1 MKETFD
7 YKLINKLL
15 DKYENSSLFKNTNI
29 HQIFIKL
36 NMSDELFKDYYSN
49 KAYKYRDEIDSYIDN
64 LSSLNLIKIN
74 KDSHI
79 ISSIELNL
87 NNLDKAYNY
96 VNRISKLTV
105 YNEYLSLLNKFKS
118 EENSAV
124 LQGFIIK
131 IEDLLNKKESIKK
144 YFNSYDELLFLL
156 NGIKNIEENKEE
168 ILLRNFSNKVFKDSK
183 YLARHIQKFIS
194 IFNEFGNF
202 DFIDDNE
209 FLNYFNIYKNPT
221 FTYIKG
227 NIIFKINDQII
238 NLSKLKDSI
247 SLTEEEINNLTI
259 LEINSDKILT
269 IENLTTFYYFE
280 SDEFISIYLAGFN
293 NSIKAKLLKKIYDF
307 NTKISF
313 YHFGDID
320 CNGFTILI
328 HLMKETQI
336 DIKPYLMNKEILL
349 KYIKHSDP
357 LTNSDENKLNLFLT
371 KKEYEPFYE
380 VIKAML
386 LHRCKLEQEA
396 IEIY

>member
-29 HQIFIKL
+29 HQITIKL

-144 YFNSYDELLFLL
+144 YFNCYDELLFLL

-269 IENLTTFYYFE
+269 IENLTTFFYFE

-293 NSIKAKLLKKIYDF
+293 NSIKAKLLKKMYDF
-307 NTKISF
+307 NGKISF

-320 CNGFTILI
+320 CNGLTILI

-349 KYIKHSDP
+349 KYIKYSDP
-357 LTNSDENKLNLFLT
+357 LTNSNENKLNLFLT

>member
-29 HQIFIKL
+29 HQITIKL

>member
-7 YKLINKLL
+7 YKLLNKLL
-15 DKYENSSLFKNTNI
+15 DKYENSSLFKNTNV
-29 HQIFIKL
+29 HQITIKV

-49 KAYKYRDEIDSYIDN
+49 KAYKYRDEIDSN
-64 LSSLNLIKIN
+64 LNSLSSLNLIKIN
-74 KDSHI
+74 KDSQI
-79 ISSIELNL
+79 INSIELNL
-87 NNLDKAYNY
+87 NNLDNAYNY
-96 VNRISKLTV
+96 VNRTSKITT
-105 YNEYLSLLNKFKS
+105 YNEYLSLLNNMKNDQ
-118 EENSAV
+118 NSVV

-131 IEDLLNKKESIKK
+131 IEDLLNKKESIKR

-156 NGIKNIEENKEE
+156 NGIKNIEENNEE
-168 ILLRNFSNKVFKDSK
+168 VLLRNFSNKVFKDSK
-183 YLARHIQKFIS
+183 YLAKHIQKFIS
-194 IFNEFGNF
+194 IFNEIGNF

-221 FTYIKG
+221 FTYVKG

-238 NLSKLKDSI
+238 DLSKLKDSI

-259 LEINSDKILT
+259 LEINSHKILT
-269 IENLTTFYYFE
+269 IENLTTFYYFNNN
-280 SDEFISIYLAGFN
+280 EFISIYLAGFN

-307 NTKISF
+307 NKKNSF

-336 DIKPYLMNKEILL
+336 DIKPYLMNKEILE
-349 KYIKHSDP
+349 KYIKYSDP
-357 LTNSDENKLNLFLT
+357 LTNNDENKLNLFLT

-380 VIKAML
+380 VINTML
-386 LHRCKLEQEA
+386 LHKCKLEQEA

>member
-29 HQIFIKL
+29 HQITIKL

-293 NSIKAKLLKKIYDF
+293 NSIKAKLLKKMYDF
-307 NTKISF
+307 NGKISF

-320 CNGFTILI
+320 CNGLTILI

-349 KYIKHSDP
+349 KYIKYSDP

>member
-29 HQIFIKL
+29 HQITIKL

-209 FLNYFNIYKNPT
+209 FLNYFNIYKKPT

-357 LTNSDENKLNLFLT
+357 LTNGDENKLNLFLT

>member
-29 HQIFIKL
+29 HQITIKL

-259 LEINSDKILT
+259 FEINSDKILT

-357 LTNSDENKLNLFLT
+357 LTNNDENKLNLFLT

-386 LHRCKLEQEA
+386 LNRCKLEQEA

>member
-29 HQIFIKL
+29 HQITIKL

-144 YFNSYDELLFLL
+144 YFNSYDEW
-156 NGIKNIEENKEE
+156 N
-168 ILLRNFSNKVFKDSK
+168 
-183 YLARHIQKFIS
+183 
-194 IFNEFGNF
+194 
-202 DFIDDNE
+202 
-209 FLNYFNIYKNPT
+209 
-221 FTYIKG
+221 
-227 NIIFKINDQII
+227 
-238 NLSKLKDSI
+238 
-247 SLTEEEINNLTI
+247 
-259 LEINSDKILT
+259 
-269 IENLTTFYYFE
+269 
-280 SDEFISIYLAGFN
+280 
-293 NSIKAKLLKKIYDF
+293 
-307 NTKISF
+307 
-313 YHFGDID
+313 
-320 CNGFTILI
+320 
-328 HLMKETQI
+328 
-336 DIKPYLMNKEILL
+336 
-349 KYIKHSDP
+349 
-357 LTNSDENKLNLFLT
+357 
-371 KKEYEPFYE
+371 
-380 VIKAML
+380 
-386 LHRCKLEQEA
+386 
-396 IEIY
+396 

>member
-29 HQIFIKL
+29 HQIIIKL

-49 KAYKYRDEIDSYIDN
+49 KAYKYRDEIDSYLNN

-74 KDSHI
+74 KDSQI
-79 ISSIELNL
+79 INSIELNL
-87 NNLDKAYNY
+87 NNLEKAYNY
-96 VNRISKLTV
+96 INRVSKLTL
-105 YNEYLSLLNKFKS
+105 YNEYLSLLNTFKNK
-118 EENSAV
+118 ENSGV
-124 LQGFIIK
+124 LQGFIFK

-144 YFNSYDELLFLL
+144 YFNSYDELSILL

-183 YLARHIQKFIS
+183 YLAKHIQRFIS

-227 NIIFKINDQII
+227 DIIFKINDQII
-238 NLSKLKDSI
+238 DLSKLKDSI

-259 LEINSDKILT
+259 IEINTNKILT
-269 IENLTTFYYFE
+269 IENLTTFYYF
-280 SDEFISIYLAGFN
+280 DDNEFISIYLAGFN

-307 NTKISF
+307 NKNNIF

-336 DIKPYLMNKEILL
+336 DIKPYLMSEEILL
-349 KYIKHSDP
+349 KYIKYSDP
-357 LTNSDENKLNLFLT
+357 LTNNDENKLKLFL
-371 KKEYEPFYE
+371 KRKEYEPFHE

-386 LHRCKLEQEA
+386 LHKCKLEQEA